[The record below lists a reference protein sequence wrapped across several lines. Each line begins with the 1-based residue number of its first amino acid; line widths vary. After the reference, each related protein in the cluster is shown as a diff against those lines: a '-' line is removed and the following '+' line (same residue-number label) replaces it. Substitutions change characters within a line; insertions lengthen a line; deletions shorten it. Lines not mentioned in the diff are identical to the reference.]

1 MELMGVY
8 EQELVEPLAQVMAKL
23 GVVRGMV
30 VYGQDKLDEISM
42 SAPTSICEIRDGWF
56 QSYEITPEQFGY
68 TQCEKSELM
77 GGTPEENAQI
87 TKDTLSG
94 KERGAKRCA
103 VCLNA
108 GAAIY
113 IAGKAAS
120 IEEGVRKAEQII
132 DDGLALKKLDTFIEE
147 SGK

>member
-1 MELMGVY
+1 MILLIDNYDSFVY
-8 EQELVEPLAQVMAKL
+8 NLYQFLAVEDPDVRLV
-23 GVVRGMV
+23 RN
-30 VYGQDKLDEISM
+30 D
-42 SAPTSICEIRDGWF
+42 R
-56 QSYEITPEQFGY
+56 ITPEQFGY
-68 TQCEKSELM
+68 TQCETSELM

-87 TKDTLSG
+87 TKDILSG

-147 SGK
+147 SRK

>member
-1 MELMGVY
+1 
-8 EQELVEPLAQVMAKL
+8 
-23 GVVRGMV
+23 
-30 VYGQDKLDEISM
+30 M
-42 SAPTSICEIRDGWF
+42 STPTTACEIRDGWF
-56 QSYEITPEQFGY
+56 QTYALTPEQFGY
-68 TQCEKSELM
+68 ERCGKEALV

-87 TKDTLSG
+87 TKDILSG

-113 IAGKAAS
+113 IGGKAAS

>member
-1 MELMGVY
+1 M
-8 EQELVEPLAQVMAKL
+8 
-23 GVVRGMV
+23 
-30 VYGQDKLDEISM
+30 
-42 SAPTSICEIRDGWF
+42 
-56 QSYEITPEQFGY
+56 
-68 TQCEKSELM
+68 
-77 GGTPEENAQI
+77 
-87 TKDTLSG
+87 
-94 KERGAKRCA
+94 
-103 VCLNA
+103 CLNA